1 MIRARSFVF
10 HLVGIRDCLMH
21 MLCCHDLVLP
31 NIPSMPAGSKCFARE
46 KLPSLGTWVVVEYNV
61 VQYNMHVIQHE
72 QS

>member
-31 NIPSMPAGSKCFARE
+31 NIPSMPADSKVFRQGETSESWDAGRSRVQCGPVQHARD
-46 KLPSLGTWVVVEYNV
+46 SA
-61 VQYNMHVIQHE
+61 
-72 QS
+72 